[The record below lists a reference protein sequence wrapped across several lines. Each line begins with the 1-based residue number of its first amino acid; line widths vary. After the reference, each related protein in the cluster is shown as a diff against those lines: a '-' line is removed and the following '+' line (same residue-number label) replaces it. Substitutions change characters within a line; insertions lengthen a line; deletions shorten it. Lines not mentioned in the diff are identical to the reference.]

1 MTDSKSSINLGHDMA
16 RTIIRVF
23 QNEVQGH
30 EGISIS
36 VWFSI
41 TVQVSFKDKLKMRAN
56 IVRTARVKTKVRI
69 RT

>member
-1 MTDSKSSINLGHDMA
+1 MA